1 MVPFWLAF
9 PAGICIASMVTI
21 VGFGGGILWMPFLLM
36 ALRIDPASALLTSLV
51 IQTAGT
57 ASGSFA
63 YVRNKKADIRLALLL
78 LAIGVPGL
86 AIGACIGHRLALSHM
101 GLIIGVTSLGT
112 ALLFVSSNHKYGEE
126 GNDRVE
132 LGKAWRHSWI
142 AGIMSVMCGMLTIN
156 IGEWLVPVMQRKMH
170 LKMSNSVATC
180 VLITCGMSVLGA
192 AAHFLMASKPNFSA
206 ILWAI
211 PGVLIG
217 GQLGPLLV
225 TKIDERQLKEVFI
238 FLLTL
243 IGVHLVYR
251 SYPG

>member
-9 PAGICIASMVTI
+9 PAGIFIATMVTV

-36 ALRIDPASALLTSLV
+36 VLWLDPPSALVTSLL

-78 LAIGVPGL
+78 LAMAVPGVTL
-86 AIGACIGHRLALSHM
+86 GSYIGRQLTLTGI
-101 GLIIGVTSLGT
+101 GLIIGAVSLGT
-112 ALLFVSSNHKYGEE
+112 ALFFVSSNRRYDEE
-126 GNDRVE
+126 DNERVE
-132 LGKAWRHSWI
+132 IGKAVRHSWI
-142 AGIMSVMCGMLTIN
+142 AGVMSVMSGMLTIN
-156 IGEWLVPVMQRKMH
+156 IGEWLVPIMQRKMH

-180 VLITCGMSVLGA
+180 VLITCGMSIMGA
-192 AAHFLMASKPNFSA
+192 AAHYLMSGRPSLDAM
-206 ILWAI
+206 LWGI

-217 GQLGPLLV
+217 GQIGPRLV
-225 TKIDERQLKEVFI
+225 TRIDERQLKEVFI

-243 IGVHLVYR
+243 IGVHLIYR

>member
-1 MVPFWLAF
+1 MIPFWLAF
-9 PAGICIASMVTI
+9 PAGICIATIVTV

-36 ALRIDPASALLTSLV
+36 ALRIEPTTALLTSLI
-51 IQTAGT
+51 IQMAGT

-63 YVRNKKADIRLALLL
+63 YVRNKKADIKLALLF
-78 LAIGVPGL
+78 LAIGLPGL
-86 AIGACIGHRLALSHM
+86 ALGAYIGHRLTLFHI
-101 GLIIGVTSLGT
+101 GLIIGLASLST

-132 LGKAWRHSWI
+132 LRTAFRHSWI
-142 AGIMSVMCGMLTIN
+142 AGIMAVMCGMLTIN

-180 VLITCGMSVLGA
+180 VLVTCGMSVLGA
-192 AAHFLMASKPNFSA
+192 MTHFLMTSRPDMTAV
-206 ILWAI
+206 LWAV

-243 IGVHLVYR
+243 IGVHLVYK

>member
-1 MVPFWLAF
+1 MFPCWLAF
-9 PAGICIASMVTI
+9 PAGICIATMVTI

-36 ALRIDPASALLTSLV
+36 GLRIEPPIALLTSLM

-57 ASGSFA
+57 ASGSCA
-63 YVRNKKADIRLALLL
+63 YVLNRKADIRLALLL
-78 LAIGVPGL
+78 LTIAIPGV
-86 AIGACIGHRLALSHM
+86 AFGAYIGHKLTLSHI
-101 GLIIGVTSLGT
+101 GLIIGLISLGT
-112 ALLFVSSNHKYGEE
+112 ALLFVSSTRKYGEE
-126 GNDRVE
+126 GLERVE
-132 LGKAWRHSWI
+132 LKNAYAHSWI
-142 AGIMSVMCGMLTIN
+142 AGIMAVMSGMLTIN
-156 IGEWLVPVMQRKMH
+156 IGEWLVPVMQKKMH

-180 VLITCGMSVLGA
+180 VLITCGMSMMGA
-192 AAHFLMASKPNFSA
+192 AAHFLMASKPNVPA
-206 ILWAI
+206 MLWAI
-211 PGVLIG
+211 PGVIIG

>member
-1 MVPFWLAF
+1 MVPIWLAL
-9 PAGICIASMVTI
+9 PAGICIATIVTI

-36 ALRIDPASALLTSLV
+36 ALEMDPASALLTSLL

-78 LAIGVPGL
+78 LGVGVPGL
-86 AIGACIGHRLALSHM
+86 ALGAYIGHRLALSHM
-101 GLIIGVTSLGT
+101 GLIIGLTSLGT
-112 ALLFVSSNHKYGEE
+112 ALLFVSSNHKYGDE
-126 GNDRVE
+126 GSARVE
-132 LGKAWRHSWI
+132 LKNAWGHSWI
-142 AGIMSVMCGMLTIN
+142 AGVMAVMCGMLTIN
-156 IGEWLVPVMQRKMH
+156 IGEWLVPVMHKKMR
-170 LKMSNSVATC
+170 LKISNSVATC

-192 AAHFLMASKPNFSA
+192 ASHFLMAGRPDFPVM
-206 ILWAI
+206 LWAV
-211 PGVLIG
+211 PGVVIG
-217 GQLGPLLV
+217 GQIGPLLASR
-225 TKIDERQLKEVFI
+225 IDERQLKEVFI

>member
-1 MVPFWLAF
+1 VISFWLAF
-9 PAGICIASMVTI
+9 PAGICIATIVTI

-36 ALRIDPASALLTSLV
+36 VFRIEPTAALLTSLV

-63 YVRNKKADIRLALLL
+63 YVRSKKADVRLALLL
-78 LAIGVPGL
+78 LAVGLPGL
-86 AIGACIGHRLALSHM
+86 AVGAYIGHRLTLSHI
-101 GLIIGVTSLGT
+101 GLIIGLISLGT

-132 LGKAWRHSWI
+132 FGTACKHSWI
-142 AGIMSVMCGMLTIN
+142 AGVMAVMCGMLTIN
-156 IGEWLVPVMQRKMH
+156 IGEWMVPVMQKKMH
-170 LKMSNSVATC
+170 LKMSNSVGTC
-180 VLITCGMSVLGA
+180 ILVTCGMSVLGA
-192 AAHFLMASKPNFSA
+192 MMHFSMASRPNILA
-206 ILWAI
+206 VLWAV

-225 TKIDERQLKEVFI
+225 SKIDERQLKEVFI

-251 SYPG
+251 SYAG

>member
-1 MVPFWLAF
+1 MTPVWLAF
-9 PAGICIASMVTI
+9 PAGVCIAMIVTI

-36 ALRIDPASALLTSLV
+36 ALRIEPATALLTSLL
-51 IQTAGT
+51 IQIAGT

-63 YVRNKKADIRLALLL
+63 FVRNKKADVRLALLL
-78 LAIGVPGL
+78 LTIGLPGL
-86 AIGACIGHRLALSHM
+86 ALGAYIGHSLTLTHIGLFI
-101 GLIIGVTSLGT
+101 GLISLGT
-112 ALLFVSSNHKYGEE
+112 ALLFVCANHKYGDE

-132 LGKAWRHSWI
+132 FRNACRHSWI
-142 AGIMSVMCGMLTIN
+142 AGIMAVMCGMLTIN

-180 VLITCGMSVLGA
+180 VLITCGMSILGA
-192 AAHFLMASKPNFSA
+192 AAHGLMASKPNLRVM
-206 ILWAI
+206 LWAV

-217 GQLGPLLV
+217 GQIGPLLV
-225 TKIDERQLKEVFI
+225 TRIDERHLKEVFV

>member
-9 PAGICIASMVTI
+9 PAGICIAMMVTI

-36 ALRIDPASALLTSLV
+36 ALKIEPATALLTSLI
-51 IQTAGT
+51 IQIAGT

-63 YVRNKKADIRLALLL
+63 FIRNKKADVRLALFL
-78 LAIGVPGL
+78 LAIGLPGL
-86 AIGACIGHRLALSHM
+86 ALGAYVGHHLTLSHIGLFI
-101 GLIIGVTSLGT
+101 GLICLIT
-112 ALLFVSSNHKYGEE
+112 ALLFVSSNQEYGDE
-126 GNDRVE
+126 GNERV
-132 LGKAWRHSWI
+132 GFRKACRHSWI
-142 AGIMSVMCGMLTIN
+142 AGIMAMMCGMLTIN
-156 IGEWLVPVMQRKMH
+156 IGEWLVPVMQKKMH

-180 VLITCGMSVLGA
+180 VMITCGMSILGA
-192 AAHFLMASKPNFSA
+192 AAHFLMSSKPN
-206 ILWAI
+206 LPVMQWAV

-217 GQLGPLLV
+217 GQIGPQLV
-225 TKIDERQLKEVFI
+225 TKIDERQLKEVFV

>member
-1 MVPFWLAF
+1 
-9 PAGICIASMVTI
+9 
-21 VGFGGGILWMPFLLM
+21 MPFLLM
-36 ALRIDPASALLTSLV
+36 ALRIEPATALLTSLL

-63 YVRNKKADIRLALLL
+63 FVRKKKADVRLASLL
-78 LAIGVPGL
+78 LAIGLPGL
-86 AIGACIGHRLALSHM
+86 ALGAYIGHCLTLRHIGLFI
-101 GLIIGVTSLGT
+101 GLISLAT
-112 ALLFVSSNHKYGEE
+112 AVLFVSTNHKYGDE
-126 GNDRVE
+126 GNDRVDFRN
-132 LGKAWRHSWI
+132 ACRHSWI
-142 AGIMSVMCGMLTIN
+142 AGVMSVMCGMLTIN
-156 IGEWLVPVMQRKMH
+156 IGEWLVPVMQKKMH

-180 VLITCGMSVLGA
+180 VLVTCGMSILGA
-192 AAHFLMASKPNFSA
+192 AAHSIMASKLNLPVM
-206 ILWAI
+206 LWAV

-217 GQLGPLLV
+217 GQIGPLLV

>member
-1 MVPFWLAF
+1 MAPIWLAF
-9 PAGICIASMVTI
+9 PAGICIATMVTI

-78 LAIGVPGL
+78 LAVGTPGL
-86 AIGACIGHRLALSHM
+86 ALGAYIGHRLELSHM
-101 GLIIGVTSLGT
+101 GLIIGLTSLAT
-112 ALLFVSSNHKYGEE
+112 ALLFVSSNHRYGEE

-132 LGKAWRHSWI
+132 FKDGCRNSWV
-142 AGIMSVMCGMLTIN
+142 AGIMAVMCGMLTIN
-156 IGEWLVPVMQRKMH
+156 IGEWLVPVMQRRMH
-170 LKMSNSVATC
+170 LKMSHAVATC
-180 VLITCGMSVLGA
+180 VLVTCGMSVLGA
-192 AAHFLMASKPNFSA
+192 GAHFMMASRPNFTA
-206 ILWAI
+206 VLWAA

-217 GQLGPLLV
+217 GQIGPLLV
-225 TKIDERQLKEVFI
+225 TRIDERQLKEVFI

>member
-1 MVPFWLAF
+1 MVPVWLAF
-9 PAGICIASMVTI
+9 PAGICIATMVTI

-36 ALRIDPASALLTSLV
+36 ALRIDPAAALLTSLV

-63 YVRNKKADIRLALLL
+63 YARNKKADIRLALLL
-78 LAIGVPGL
+78 LIIGVPGL
-86 AIGACIGHRLALSHM
+86 AVGAYIGHRLALSHM
-101 GLIIGVTSLGT
+101 GLIIGLTSLGT
-112 ALLFVSSNHKYGEE
+112 ALLFVSSNHRYGEE
-126 GNDRVE
+126 GRDRVDF
-132 LGKAWRHSWI
+132 KNACKHSWI
-142 AGIMSVMCGMLTIN
+142 AGIMAVMCGMLTIN
-156 IGEWLVPVMQRKMH
+156 IGEWLVPVMQKKMH

-192 AAHFLMASKPNFSA
+192 AAHFLLASKPDLSVM
-206 ILWAI
+206 LWAI

-217 GQLGPLLV
+217 GQVGPLLA
-225 TKIDERQLKEVFI
+225 TRMDERQLKEVFI